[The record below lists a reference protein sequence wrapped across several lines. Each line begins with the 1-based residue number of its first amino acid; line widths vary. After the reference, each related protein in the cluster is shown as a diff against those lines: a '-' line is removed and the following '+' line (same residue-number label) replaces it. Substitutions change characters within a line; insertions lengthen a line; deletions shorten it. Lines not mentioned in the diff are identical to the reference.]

1 MYHKGFVPKI
11 WDDEYKKFDYVRQ
24 PITGEEAD
32 TWRSQGY
39 THETTT
45 GKMYDSRNPMPDWV
59 NTIANLMNLRN
70 PGFVFY
76 RMDTLDI
83 MPTHVDHF
91 NTYCRVFNK
100 DRKEVRRAIV
110 FLEDWKPGHYF
121 QIDNV
126 GVVNYKAGE
135 YVLWAPDVPHA
146 ASNIGVEPR
155 YTLQITCLLYTSP
168 SPRD

>member
-1 MYHKGFVPKI
+1 MFYRGFLPI
-11 WDDEYKKFDYVRQ
+11 LWDDEYKNFDYTRQ

-32 TWRSQGY
+32 IWRKQGY
-39 THETTT
+39 THDTTT
-45 GKMYDSRNPMPDWV
+45 GKMYDSRNPMPEWV
-59 NTIANLMNLRN
+59 NKVASLLNLRN

-83 MPTHVDHF
+83 MPVHTDHF

-110 FLEDWKPGHYF
+110 FLEEWKPGHYF
-121 QIDNV
+121 EVEGN

-135 YVLWAPDVPHA
+135 YVLWTPDAPHA

-155 YTLQITCLLYTSP
+155 YTLQITGTYY
-168 SPRD
+168 

>member
-1 MYHKGFVPKI
+1 
-11 WDDEYKKFDYVRQ
+11 
-24 PITGEEAD
+24 
-32 TWRSQGY
+32 
-39 THETTT
+39 
-45 GKMYDSRNPMPDWV
+45 MYDSRNPMPDWV

-121 QIDNV
+121 QVDNV

-155 YTLQITCLLYTSP
+155 YTLQITGTYY
-168 SPRD
+168 

>member
-1 MYHKGFVPKI
+1 M
-11 WDDEYKKFDYVRQ
+11 WDDEYKNFQYVRQ

-32 TWRSQGY
+32 AWRDQGY
-39 THETTT
+39 THTTTT
-45 GKMYDSRNPMPDWV
+45 GKMYDSKNPMPEWV
-59 NTIANLMNLRN
+59 EKVASLLNLRN

-83 MPTHVDHF
+83 MPVHVDHF
-91 NTYCRVFNK
+91 NTYCKVFK
-100 DRKEVRRAIV
+100 KERQDVRRAIV

-121 QIDNV
+121 EVEQV

-135 YVLWAPDVPHA
+135 YVLWDADAPHA

-155 YTLQITCLLYTSP
+155 YTLQITGSY
-168 SPRD
+168 

>member
-59 NTIANLMNLRN
+59 NTIANLLNLRN

-121 QIDNV
+121 QVDNV

-155 YTLQITCLLYTSP
+155 YTLQITGTYY
-168 SPRD
+168 

>member
-39 THETTT
+39 PHETTT

-155 YTLQITCLLYTSP
+155 YTLQITGTYY
-168 SPRD
+168 

>member
-11 WDDEYKKFDYVRQ
+11 WNDEYKKFDYVRQ

-121 QIDNV
+121 QVDNV

-155 YTLQITCLLYTSP
+155 YTLQITGTYY
-168 SPRD
+168 

>member
-1 MYHKGFVPKI
+1 MFYRGIISKL
-11 WDDEYKKFDYVRQ
+11 WNDDFKDFNYVRQ

-32 TWRSQGY
+32 AWREQGY
-39 THETTT
+39 THTTTT
-45 GKMYDSRNPMPDWV
+45 GKMYDSKNPMPEWV
-59 NTIANLMNLRN
+59 EKVASLLNLHN

-91 NTYCRVFNK
+91 NTYCRVFNQE
-100 DRKEVRRAIV
+100 RKNVRRAIV

-121 QIDNV
+121 EVEGI

-135 YVLWAPDVPHA
+135 YVLWDADAPHA
-146 ASNIGVEPR
+146 ASNIGVDPR
-155 YTLQITCLLYTSP
+155 YTLQITGSY
-168 SPRD
+168 

>member
-1 MYHKGFVPKI
+1 MFYRGIISKL
-11 WDDEYKKFDYVRQ
+11 WNDDFKDFNYVRQ

-32 TWRSQGY
+32 AWREQGY
-39 THETTT
+39 THTTTT
-45 GKMYDSRNPMPDWV
+45 GKMYDSKNPMPEWV
-59 NTIANLMNLRN
+59 EKVASLLNLRN

-91 NTYCRVFNK
+91 NTYCRVFNQE
-100 DRKEVRRAIV
+100 RKNVRRAIV

-121 QIDNV
+121 EVEGI

-135 YVLWAPDVPHA
+135 YVLWDADAPHA
-146 ASNIGVEPR
+146 ASNIGVDPR
-155 YTLQITCLLYTSP
+155 YTLQITGSY
-168 SPRD
+168 

>member
-11 WDDEYKKFDYVRQ
+11 WDDEYKKFYYVRQ

-121 QIDNV
+121 QVDNV

-155 YTLQITCLLYTSP
+155 YTLQITGTYY
-168 SPRD
+168 

>member
-121 QIDNV
+121 QVDNV

-155 YTLQITCLLYTSP
+155 YTLQITRTYY
-168 SPRD
+168 

>member
-11 WDDEYKKFDYVRQ
+11 WDDEYTKFDYVRQ

-83 MPTHVDHF
+83 MPVSYTHL
-91 NTYCRVFNK
+91 TLPTKR
-100 DRKEVRRAIV
+100 IV
-110 FLEDWKPGHYF
+110 
-121 QIDNV
+121 
-126 GVVNYKAGE
+126 
-135 YVLWAPDVPHA
+135 
-146 ASNIGVEPR
+146 
-155 YTLQITCLLYTSP
+155 
-168 SPRD
+168 

>member
-1 MYHKGFVPKI
+1 MFYRGFLPI
-11 WDDEYKKFDYVRQ
+11 LWDEEYKNFDYVRQ

-32 TWRSQGY
+32 TWRKQGY
-39 THETTT
+39 THDTTT
-45 GKMYDSRNPMPDWV
+45 GKMYDSRNPMPEWV
-59 NTIANLMNLRN
+59 DKVASLLNLRN

-83 MPTHVDHF
+83 MPVHTDHF
-91 NTYCRVFNK
+91 NTYCKVFNK

-121 QIDNV
+121 EVEGN

-135 YVLWAPDVPHA
+135 YVLWTPDAPHA

-155 YTLQITCLLYTSP
+155 YTLQITGTYY
-168 SPRD
+168 

>member
-121 QIDNV
+121 QVDNV

-155 YTLQITCLLYTSP
+155 YTLQITGTYY
-168 SPRD
+168 

>member
-121 QIDNV
+121 QIDNA

-155 YTLQITCLLYTSP
+155 YTLQITGTYY
-168 SPRD
+168 

>member
-155 YTLQITCLLYTSP
+155 YTLQITGTYY
-168 SPRD
+168 

>member
-121 QIDNV
+121 QVDNV

-155 YTLQITCLLYTSP
+155 YTLQITGLDL
-168 SPRD
+168 

>member
-83 MPTHVDHF
+83 MPTRVYHF

-121 QIDNV
+121 QVDNV

-155 YTLQITCLLYTSP
+155 YTLQITGTYY
-168 SPRD
+168 